1 MRGRSV
7 LGLFSLAL
15 AGALFPSLACNA
27 ITGTSDLEKVD
38 CLDCVEDGSAEAG
51 DGALDGPGDSR
62 VPDTLVD
69 APDAAVADTLVTD
82 GDTGGLDDTGAD
94 VGDAK
99 ADGDT
104 GATKSCK
111 IDGDCDDLSACTVD
125 KCNKPGSALFG
136 TCSNT
141 KTDGDGDGESPTSLG
156 KCGTDCHDGNKDV
169 FSKQTA
175 WFNTT
180 YLSTLG
186 VASFDYD
193 CSGAVELEKPSK
205 YVCTL
210 TGSTCA
216 TTPGWQTVPACG
228 VAGTWVTACVRSGL
242 VGCIPSA
249 TSSVVQRCH

>member
-1 MRGRSV
+1 MRRRI
-7 LGLFSLAL
+7 LGVALLAL
-15 AGALFPSLACNA
+15 AGAPVACNA
-27 ITGTSDLEKVD
+27 LTGTADLEKVD
-38 CLDCVEDGSAEAG
+38 CIDCVDDAGLDATDAG
-51 DGALDGPGDSR
+51 DATRDATADSR
-62 VPDTLVD
+62 LPD
-69 APDAAVADTLVTD
+69 APTDETDAS
-82 GDTGGLDDTGAD
+82 DTGATDVGPDD

-99 ADGDT
+99 PDGDAGDT
-104 GATKSCK
+104 STKSCK
-111 IDGDCDDLSACTVD
+111 IDTECDDLSACTAD

-136 TCSNT
+136 TCTNT

-175 WFNTT
+175 WFQTT

-210 TGSTCA
+210 AGTACTI
-216 TTPGWQTVPACG
+216 TPGWQTVPACG
-228 VAGTWVTACVRSGL
+228 VAGTWVTACARSGFA
-242 VGCIPSA
+242 GCIPSA